1 MRILLAVHHFP
12 PRYTGGAEWRAHRT
26 ARALLA
32 RGHVV
37 RVVCVEQIDAPPTAP
52 LTWQDDTYD
61 EVDVR
66 RLSFNLAAAPDPFR
80 WTYDNT
86 WIGEHLRLLI
96 AEFKP
101 DVLHVISGY
110 LISGRALRVAAELG
124 IPSVVTLTDF
134 WFLCPR
140 LSLRRPDG
148 SVSKLPVATAECAQ
162 CLGEERRRYR
172 WSARVAPELM
182 RRYWARQTGPIQ
194 RIEARRAF
202 LLDSLNQAGAVISP
216 SEFLRS
222 IHIEAGVAPDR
233 IRFSRQG
240 RDFPDLTPELMR
252 KTPSGT
258 LRLGYLGQIAELKGV
273 HVLLEAARRLAGQKL
288 SVTVYGDLEPFPKYS
303 ALLKKLAA
311 DDPRIRLAGAYR
323 GHAALAQIF
332 PELDAIVVPSL
343 WYENSP
349 NTILEAFAY
358 KTPVIATRLGGMA
371 ELVRHGENG
380 LLFESGDADDLSRQ
394 IWRLLAEP
402 GLRDR
407 LGSGV
412 PPVRTVAEEIDELV
426 AMYGALTSG
435 AASELAK
442 PGGG

>member
-32 RGHVV
+32 RGHTA
-37 RVVCVEQIDAPPTAP
+37 RVVCVEHIDAQATSP
-52 LTWQDDTYD
+52 LTWQDETYD
-61 EVDVR
+61 EVAVR

-86 WIGEHLRLLI
+86 WIGDHLRELM
-96 AEFKP
+96 AEFQP

-110 LISGRALRVAAELG
+110 LMSGRALRVAAELG
-124 IPSVVTLTDF
+124 VPSVVTLTDF

-140 LSLRRPDG
+140 LSLRRSNG
-148 SVSKLPVATAECAQ
+148 SMSRLPVAARECAQ
-162 CLGEERRRYR
+162 CLGEERRRFR
-172 WSARVAPELM
+172 WSARLAPGLT
-182 RRYWARQTGPIQ
+182 RRYWEQQTESIQ
-194 RIEARRAF
+194 QIEARRAF
-202 LLDSLNQAGAVISP
+202 LLDSLNLAGAVISP

-222 IHIEAGVAPDR
+222 IHIGAGVAADR
-233 IRFSRQG
+233 VRFSRQG
-240 RDFPDLTPELMR
+240 RDFPDLMPENLR

-273 HVLLEAARRLAGQKL
+273 HVLLEAARRLAGEKL
-288 SVTVYGDLEPFPKYS
+288 TVTVFGDLEPFPKY
-303 ALLKKLAA
+303 AARLLKLTAG
-311 DDPRIRLAGAYR
+311 DPRLRLAGAFR

-349 NTILEAFAY
+349 NAILEAFAY

-380 LLFESGDADDLSRQ
+380 LLFEPGDADDLARQ
-394 IWRLLAEP
+394 IRLLLSEP
-402 GLRDR
+402 LALDR
-407 LGSGV
+407 LRSGI
-412 PPVRTVAEEIDELV
+412 PRVRTVAEEMDELV
-426 AMYGALTSG
+426 GVYRGLNAGVVPES
-435 AASELAK
+435 AA